1 MLTLNGYKVPKAT
14 VPVEQLRKTLTVK
27 PYVPKVFVSNP
38 NSVPRYR
45 VYKEVEDS
53 LYLPKHFG
61 LEQYGPPT
69 ESTRNVP
76 ETPADHWVF
85 AGSLR
90 EAQRPVVDAFLKPT
104 PHDGILSL
112 HTGGG
117 KTVCALYIASQ
128 LRLPTLVIVHN
139 SFLRDQWIER
149 IKQYLPNARIGLQ
162 NDDASSDTF
171 IGDFVLRVEEG
182 TMKYKCPS
190 TPNFKLVRNMKPD
203 EITALA
209 GILKVDATI
218 DSIQAALPEYTTQR
232 DIVIGMLQAIVQP
245 KVSVQQFKPIGL
257 VIVDECHHIASE
269 VFVQALPKVTSKYM
283 LGLSA
288 TPNRKDGLMHVAH
301 WFLGPLLYTSDT
313 GDKEDPGV
321 QVEVYEYKNE
331 DPVFNEILYNAQGV
345 MFTSLMI
352 NKLAECEDRT
362 RWLVE
367 ILKDVLEE
375 SPHRQVLVLTD
386 RVQHTKD
393 LYAALPPTLQ
403 SSSAILSQAISAA
416 KRTEFCGSCSV
427 LLATY
432 AMCKEG
438 FDVPTLNTLLMATPR
453 PDVDQIVG
461 RILRVEKSARTVP
474 PLILDVVDPQFRRQF
489 QERNALYKKRS
500 YAVTK
505 MELPPSSGSG
515 TA

>member
-1 MLTLNGYKVPKAT
+1 MLTLNGYKVAKAA

-27 PYVPKVFVSNP
+27 PNVPKVFVSNP
-38 NSVPRYR
+38 NAIPRYK
-45 VYKEVEDS
+45 VFKEVEDS

-61 LEQYGPPT
+61 IQTYGEPKET
-69 ESTRNVP
+69 TREVAQTH
-76 ETPADHWVF
+76 ETHWSF
-85 AGSLR
+85 QGILR
-90 EAQRPVVDAFLKPT
+90 DAQHPVVDSFLLPK

-128 LRLPTLVIVHN
+128 LKLPTLVIVHN
-139 SFLRDQWIER
+139 SFLRDQWEDR
-149 IKQYLPNARIGLQ
+149 VRKFLPFARIGRIQ
-162 NDDASSDTF
+162 
-171 IGDFVLRVEEG
+171 GEVCEVED
-182 TMKYKCPS
+182 KD
-190 TPNFKLVRNMKPD
+190 V
-203 EITALA
+203 
-209 GILKVDATI
+209 
-218 DSIQAALPEYTTQR
+218 
-232 DIVIGMLQAIVQP
+232 VIAMLQTLSMKDIPIAT
-245 KVSVQQFKPIGL
+245 FKPIGL

-288 TPNRKDGLMHVAH
+288 TPARKDGLMHVAH

-313 GDKEDPGV
+313 GDKADTQV
-321 QVEVYEYKNE
+321 AVEVYQYKND

-345 MFTSLMI
+345 MFTSLMV
-352 NKLAECEDRT
+352 NKLTECEDRT
-362 RWLVE
+362 KWLVE

-393 LYAALPPTLQ
+393 IYAALPPSLQ
-403 SSSAILSQAISAA
+403 SSSAILSQAVSAA
-416 KRTEFCGSCSV
+416 KRTEFCSSCSV
-427 LLATY
+427 LIATY

-461 RILRVEKSARTVP
+461 RILRVEKSARTIH
-474 PLILDVVDPQFRRQF
+474 PLILDLVDPQFRRQF

-500 YAVTK
+500 YSVKT
-505 MELPPSSGSG
+505 MELQ
-515 TA
+515 

>member
-1 MLTLNGYKVPKAT
+1 MLTLNGYKVSKAT

-27 PYVPKVFVSNP
+27 PNVPKVFVSNP

-45 VYKEVEDS
+45 VYKEVEDA
-53 LYLPKHFG
+53 LYLPKHYGIAEYG
-61 LEQYGPPT
+61 LPTSTTRDVEPT
-69 ESTRNVP
+69 EAS
-76 ETPADHWVF
+76 HWAF
-85 AGSLR
+85 RGSLR
-90 EAQRPVVDAFLKPT
+90 AAQNDVVNSFLKPE

-117 KTVCALYIASQ
+117 KTVCALYIASC

-149 IKQYLPNARIGLQ
+149 IKQYLPHARIGLQ
-162 NDDASSDTF
+162 NEDASSDTF
-171 IGDFVLRVEEG
+171 IGDFVLRVEEDI
-182 TMKYKCPS
+182 MKYKCPT
-190 TPNFKLVRNMKPD
+190 TPNFKLVRNMKSD

-209 GILKVDATI
+209 GILKVDANI

-232 DIVIGMLQAIVQP
+232 DVVIGMLQAIVQP

-257 VIVDECHHIASE
+257 VVVDECHHIASE

-288 TPNRKDGLMHVAH
+288 TPQRKDGLMFVAH

-313 GDKEDPGV
+313 GDKTDTDIT
-321 QVEVYEYKNE
+321 VEVYEYKND
-331 DPVFNEILYNAQGV
+331 DPVFNEVIYNSQGV

-352 NKLAECEDRT
+352 NKLAECENRT
-362 RWLVE
+362 KWLVE

-375 SPHRQVLVLTD
+375 SPHRQVLVLSD

-393 LYAALPPTLQ
+393 IYAALPPSLQ
-403 SSSAILSQAISAA
+403 SKAAILSQSVSAA
-416 KRTEFCGSCSV
+416 KRGEFCASCTI
-427 LLATY
+427 LIATY

-461 RILRVEKSARTVP
+461 RILRVEKSARKVH
-474 PLILDVVDPQFRRQF
+474 PLILDIVDPQFRRQF
-489 QERNALYKKRS
+489 QERNGLYKKRS
-500 YAVTK
+500 YTVTK
-505 MELPPSSGSG
+505 MEIPPL
-515 TA
+515 

>member
-1 MLTLNGYKVPKAT
+1 MLTLNGYRLSKSTNP
-14 VPVEQLRKTLTVK
+14 PLEELRKTLTVK
-27 PYVPKVFVSNP
+27 PQVPKVFVSNP
-38 NSVPRYR
+38 NSVPRYK
-45 VYKEVEDS
+45 VYGEALDC

-61 LEQYGPPT
+61 ISKYGPPT
-69 ESTRNVP
+69 STTRDVP
-76 ETPADHWVF
+76 QTPDEFWTF

-90 EAQRPVVDAFLKPT
+90 PIQQPVVDAFLKPE

-128 LRLPTLVIVHN
+128 LKVPTLVIVHN
-139 SFLRDQWIER
+139 SFLRDQWEER
-149 IKQYLPNARIGLQ
+149 VRMFLPKARIGRIQGDLCEI
-162 NDDASSDTF
+162 DD
-171 IGDFVLRVEEG
+171 
-182 TMKYKCPS
+182 
-190 TPNFKLVRNMKPD
+190 
-203 EITALA
+203 
-209 GILKVDATI
+209 
-218 DSIQAALPEYTTQR
+218 R
-232 DIVIGMLQAIVQP
+232 DIIIAMLQTLSMKTISIVKFRP
-245 KVSVQQFKPIGL
+245 LGL

-288 TPNRKDGLMHVAH
+288 TPTRKDGLMFVAN

-313 GDKEDPGV
+313 GDKEDRGV
-321 QVEVYEYKNE
+321 HVEVYEYKNE

-375 SPHRQVLVLTD
+375 TPHRQVLVLSD

-393 LYAALPPTLQ
+393 ILAALPEGLR
-403 SSSAILSQAISAA
+403 SAAAILSTDVKAA
-416 KRTEFCGSCSV
+416 ARADFCATKTI
-427 LLATY
+427 LIATY

-461 RILRVEKSARTVP
+461 RILRVEKSARTAT
-474 PLILDVVDPQFRRQF
+474 PLILDLVDPQFRRQF
-489 QERNALYKKRS
+489 QERNALYKQRS
-500 YAVTK
+500 YTVTK
-505 MELPPSSGSG
+505 MSIQVTQDAPARQGPLEAWLTGQPPSPP
-515 TA
+515 